1 MKPRS
6 LLLVVG
12 VLLVLGIGGFVAS
25 RSPWVM
31 SLFSKDTA
39 SAEEQSRAAAA
50 ALKNDAPPDAASGSP
65 EWRGAA
71 RMGVAPEQKF
81 RTDWDKNPPKEAWR
95 ATVGGGYGSC
105 AVVGGKLYVQD
116 KHGAGERV
124 LCLDAESGKPVWE
137 FEYASGPAGNDP
149 SFAIGPRATP
159 TVVGNW
165 VFTVG
170 GAGIVH
176 ALEVVD
182 GKPQVRWTH
191 DLQKDF
197 GAPMPQWGFAGS
209 PLVYNDLVIVM
220 PGAKGAAVVAFDRST
235 GETKWKNGSHTPSY
249 SSAVVASVGGQD
261 TVFALLGD
269 ALLAVRATDGTI
281 TDTFKWETQFGG
293 NIATPVVVDNEYVF
307 ISASYG
313 SGCALVRAEKVGDAV
328 KLKPVYSRRRSGFQ
342 AHIATPVYKDKH
354 LFGID
359 GLRGGNGLKC
369 IELASGEPVEDW
381 EERKIGQGALI
392 LAGEHLIV
400 QRDRG
405 EICLVLADPKECKVV
420 ARVPGVLTGNNNWA
434 TPALVGGRLYL
445 RDEEKV
451 VCLDVRP

>member
-12 VLLVLGIGGFVAS
+12 LLLVLGIGGFLAW

-31 SLFSKDTA
+31 SLFAKDTG
-39 SAEEQSRAAAA
+39 SAEEKARADGA
-50 ALKNDAPPDAASGSP
+50 ALKNAVAPDAASGSP

-71 RMGVAPEQKF
+71 RKGVAPVQQF

-124 LCLDAESGKPVWE
+124 LCLDAESGKQVWE
-137 FEYASGPAGNDP
+137 FAYESGPAGNDP
-149 SFAIGPRATP
+149 TFAIGPRATP

-165 VFTVG
+165 VFAVG
-170 GAGIVH
+170 GAGLVH

-182 GKPQVRWTH
+182 GKPQLRWKH
-191 DLQKDF
+191 DLQEEF
-197 GAPMPQWGFAGS
+197 AAPMPQWGFAGS

-220 PGAKGAAVVAFDRST
+220 PGAKGAAVVAFDRAT
-235 GETKWKNGSHTPSY
+235 GATKWKSGSHAPSY

-269 ALLAVRATDGTI
+269 ALLAVRPTDGTV

-359 GLRGGNGLKC
+359 GLRGSGGLKC
-369 IELASGEPVEDW
+369 IAFASGEPVEDW
-381 EERKIGQGALI
+381 EDRKIGQASLI
-392 LAGEHLIV
+392 LAGDYLIV
-400 QRDRG
+400 QRDAG
-405 EICLVLADPKECKVV
+405 ELCLVRADPKECKVV
-420 ARVPGVLTGNNNWA
+420 ARVPGVLTGRNNWA

-451 VCLDVRP
+451 VCLDARP

>member
-6 LLLVVG
+6 LLLVAG
-12 VLLVLGIGGFVAS
+12 SLLVLVIGAFLAL

-31 SLFSKDTA
+31 SLFARDTD
-39 SAEEQSRAAAA
+39 SAEEKARAGGA

-71 RMGVAPEQKF
+71 RKGVAPEQKF

-137 FEYASGPAGNDP
+137 FAYESGPAGNDP

-165 VFTVG
+165 VFAVG
-170 GAGIVH
+170 GAGLVH

-182 GKPQVRWTH
+182 GKPQVRWKH
-191 DLQKDF
+191 DLQGEF

-220 PGAKGAAVVAFDRST
+220 PGAKGAAVLAFDRAT
-235 GETKWKNGSHTPSY
+235 GATKWKSGSHKPGY
-249 SSAVVASVGGQD
+249 SSAVVAPIGGQD
-261 TVFALLGD
+261 TVFAFLGD
-269 ALLAVRATDGTI
+269 ALLAVRPTDGTV
-281 TDTFKWETQFGG
+281 TDTFKFETQFGG
-293 NIATPVVVDNEYVF
+293 NIATPVVVNNEYVF

-328 KLKPVYSRRRSGFQ
+328 KLKAVYSNRRSGFQ

-359 GLRGGNGLKC
+359 GLRGSGGLKC
-369 IELASGEPVEDW
+369 IEFATGKPVDDW
-381 EERKIGQGALI
+381 EERKIGQASLI
-392 LAGEHLIV
+392 LAGDHLIV
-400 QRDRG
+400 QRDAG
-405 EICLVLADPKECKVV
+405 ELCLVLADPKECKVV
-420 ARVPGVLTGNNNWA
+420 ARVPGVLTGHNNWA
-434 TPALVGGRLYL
+434 TPTLVAGRLYL